1 MVKRRWRS
9 TAVAALAMAVLASAC
24 GGSDDDSSSST
35 TTSASGVPPA
45 TGAAFKGQTA
55 AEATTLIDSLVGPI
69 PQIEGNTTRGVTPD
83 QITLASVTALKSAQG
98 TEPFPGQCE
107 GTQARLDRAN
117 REGGV
122 NGRMIRWLGCKD
134 DGSDRARNRQLVQA
148 AVEEDGA
155 FALLPVL
162 SQGFFSEDYL
172 NENHVPYLGYGFQPG
187 YCGYNRP
194 FAFGTT
200 FTICS
205 PDNLQNHGISIPGQ
219 YLALAAAVGKKDFSG
234 VRAVAVYQDSASS
247 RASSRVGSQSL
258 RDAGA
263 DVVAT
268 LTNIPGPPAPTAT
281 DFTPYINEIMSH
293 RPGLVTMALSM
304 ENALGVASGLKA
316 AGFTG
321 TVAGFNFSDSRIFA
335 SERVLAAIDGTY
347 QINVGVGNAVFGGP
361 AFDQI
366 RQDLDASGFEEVPV
380 SNAALHG
387 YAAADMFVDVLKKT
401 PEPVTAEAF
410 ANTINRGYQYPGLG
424 NAACKKDFP
433 LGHYGGPFCYSVMKI
448 DKSQKDFT
456 PAVDLK
462 EYPFAVTPIS

>member
-1 MVKRRWRS
+1 
-9 TAVAALAMAVLASAC
+9 MAVLASAC
-24 GGSDDDSSSST
+24 ASSAKDSSSSNRT
-35 TTSASGVPPA
+35 PSSGDVPAA
-45 TGAAFKGQTA
+45 TGAAFKGQSA
-55 AEATTLIDSLVGPI
+55 AEANTIIDGLVGPI
-69 PQIEGNTTRGVTPD
+69 KQVDGNTTRGVTRD
-83 QITLASVTALKSAQG
+83 QITLESVTALKSAAG

-122 NGRMIRWLGCKD
+122 NGRKIRWLGCKD

-172 NENHVPYLGYGFQPG
+172 NEKHVPYLGYGFQPG

-200 FTICS
+200 FTACS
-205 PDNLQNHGISIPGQ
+205 PDALADHGMSIPGE
-219 YLALAAAVGKKDFSG
+219 YLALAAATGKKDFSG
-234 VRAVAVYQDSASS
+234 VRAVAVSQDSAAS
-247 RASSRVGSQSL
+247 RASSRLVSQSL

-263 DVVAT
+263 DVAAT
-268 LTNIPGPPAPTAT
+268 LSNIPGPPAPTVT
-281 DFTPYINEIMSH
+281 DFTPYVNEIMSNN
-293 RPGLVTMALSM
+293 PGLVVMALSM
-304 ENALGVASGLKA
+304 ENQLGVTSGLKA

-335 SERVLAAIDGTY
+335 SDRVLAAVDGTY

-361 AFDQI
+361 TFDQI
-366 RQDLDASGFEEVPV
+366 RKDLDASGFGGVPV
-380 SNAALHG
+380 SNAAIHG
-387 YAAADMFVDVLKKT
+387 YAAADMFLDVLKKT
-401 PEPVTAEAF
+401 PEPVTTEAF

-424 NAACKKDFP
+424 NAACKKDWP
-433 LGHYGGPFCYSVMKI
+433 LGHYGGPFCYSVVKI
-448 DKSQKDFT
+448 DKSKKDFT
-456 PAVDLK
+456 PALDLK
-462 EYPFAVTPIS
+462 EYPFAVTATS